1 MLKFYRKH
9 EIRSLL
15 PLLSL
20 CELTSEK
27 AIYPQH
33 QAFRQTFAIC
43 LICYQSL
50 GMEAFKANALQPI
63 PNINII
69 IRIMV
74 LLLPHLKDANDFL
87 CAHNCVSVFFPVG
100 LFEFVCLCIHNVSV
114 YARACVSIA

>member
-1 MLKFYRKH
+1 MLEFYRKH

-20 CELTSEK
+20 CELTTEK

-33 QAFRQTFAIC
+33 QAFRQTFSIC

-50 GMEAFKANALQPI
+50 GMKAFKANALQPI

-69 IRIMV
+69 
-74 LLLPHLKDANDFL
+74 
-87 CAHNCVSVFFPVG
+87 
-100 LFEFVCLCIHNVSV
+100 FVIKWQ
-114 YARACVSIA
+114 RK